1 MAEEPRKKRTKRRKA
16 NDPYDDYILIGH
28 DAAQSEG
35 PAARVLST
43 FTLYG
48 PEDGPVSTEYL
59 LQREKTEFIKDQDDR
74 ARYVANL
81 ERAWKSNRNSKESRE
96 LGANANIE
104 EHDWVE
110 EREDIMLALLLHR
123 EAHDSSFRQAL
134 TRTGTCALLQKG
146 RGEWGMAF
154 VGGKAVGENLYGK
167 VLEGIRAS
175 MPTNE

>member
-1 MAEEPRKKRTKRRKA
+1 MAEEPRKKRTSVVA
-16 NDPYDDYILIGH
+16 NDPYDDYILIGPTRRNPRAPPRGCSQPSRST
-28 DAAQSEG
+28 D
-35 PAARVLST
+35 RKMDLSH
-43 FTLYG
+43 
-48 PEDGPVSTEYL
+48 EYL
-59 LQREKTEFIKDQDDR
+59 LQREKTKFIKDQDER
-74 ARYVANL
+74 ARFVANL

-96 LGANANIE
+96 LGAKANIE

-134 TRTGTCALLQKG
+134 ARTGTCALLQKG
-146 RGEWGMAF
+146 QRVVWRLLE
-154 VGGKAVGENLYGK
+154 GGRGENLYG